1 MSVDYD
7 NRERKFNA
15 NIQDCFKELASSVAV
30 QAEQIREVMV
40 LAYRVDLVE
49 LDQKARAMD
58 DLIAIVKTSEVS
70 AGISGEEMWRKVRQL
85 LEGAGLL

>member
-15 NIQDCFKELASSVAV
+15 NIQGCFKELASDVAV
-30 QAEQIREVMV
+30 QAEQIRETMV

-49 LDQKARAMD
+49 LDQKARVMD
-58 DLIAIVKTSEVS
+58 DLIAIVKTSRVS
-70 AGISGEEMWRKVRQL
+70 ADIPDDEMWRKVRQL
-85 LEGAGLL
+85 LEGKGLI